1 MKQPGSVWSDFG
13 RDRLGSPETL
23 ELKVCLVWRAD
34 PARQVPQDPP
44 DHRATPSLS
53 LLPLSRAVRPSL
65 ECPGPRDPWELPA
78 LPENEEPTVRGGR
91 GEGEESRACLA
102 HLELPAG
109 RDCQAGL
116 ETLESLASQA
126 GR

>member
-1 MKQPGSVWSDFG
+1 MDDFG

-34 PARQVPQDPP
+34 PARQDPQDPP

-65 ECPGPRDPWELPA
+65 EFPGLRVPWEPPA
-78 LPENEEPTVRGGR
+78 LRESEEPTVREAR
-91 GEGEESRACLA
+91 GEAEESRVCPAY
-102 HLELPAG
+102 LELLAG
-109 RDCQAGL
+109 RDCLAVL
-116 ETLESLASQA
+116 EILESLGSRA